1 MDGWGVLSQL
11 QSSPQLADTPVIVL
25 SAIADAEMALSLGA
39 SSVMMK
45 PVDASMLTA
54 EIAMLLNPLGRCYVL
69 LVEDDADSR
78 DLITRMLE
86 REGWQFRAAPNG
98 YAALRVL
105 KKGRPVM
112 IILDL
117 MMPAMNGFEFLEAIG
132 KNPDWATIPVVVVSS
147 MDITQDMRDYLT
159 PRVVALLQKG
169 KFTRDELAA
178 LIRPTIQS
186 CALAES

>member
-1 MDGWGVLSQL
+1 
-11 QSSPQLADTPVIVL
+11 
-25 SAIADAEMALSLGA
+25 
-39 SSVMMK
+39 
-45 PVDASMLTA
+45 
-54 EIAMLLNPLGRCYVL
+54 
-69 LVEDDADSR
+69 
-78 DLITRMLE
+78 
-86 REGWQFRAAPNG
+86 
-98 YAALRVL
+98 
-105 KKGRPVM
+105 M